1 MNLEIQH
8 VEVHVS
14 SLDNARAFYV
24 DKLGLEVIEETPT
37 LNLFSVRAGGVRISI
52 FGGYEPNTNPFEKKA
67 STHII
72 FRTDNIEQTIE
83 RLKKRGVEFKGEIF
97 EAPGFIRDIATTDPD
112 GNVIEIAQ
120 YLRDPLKKASQVAK

>member
-8 VEVHVS
+8 IEVHVS
-14 SLDNARAFYV
+14 SLEKAREFYV
-24 DKLGLEVIEETPT
+24 TKLGLEVIEETPA

-72 FRTDNIEQTIE
+72 FRTDNIVKTMDELTN
-83 RLKKRGVEFKGEIF
+83 RGLQFKGEIF

-112 GNVIEIAQ
+112 GNVIEIAE
-120 YLRDPLKKASQVAK
+120 YLRDPLKKVD

>member
-14 SLDNARAFYV
+14 SLEKAREFYV
-24 DKLGLEVIEETPT
+24 AKLGLEVIEETPA
-37 LNLFSVRAGGVRISI
+37 LNLFSVKAGGVRISI
-52 FGGYEPNTNPFEKKA
+52 FAGYEPNANPFEKKA

-72 FRTDNIEQTIE
+72 FKTDDIEKTMKE
-83 RLKKRGVEFKGEIF
+83 LKKRGVEFKGEIF

-120 YLRDPLKKASQVAK
+120 YLRDPLKKVN